1 MTKVYIIYLAICAI
15 LNVIF
20 TGAIAIQFYKERSQ
34 KVMIQFVSNVIED
47 GGRFYVKII
56 YSDKYTDTYTF
67 KTKKVA
73 EAFKQSMMNVRKIE
87 KTR

>member
-1 MTKVYIIYLAICAI
+1 
-15 LNVIF
+15 
-20 TGAIAIQFYKERSQ
+20 
-34 KVMIQFVSNVIED
+34 MIQFVSNVIED

-73 EAFKQSMMNVRKIE
+73 EAFKQSMLNVRKIE

>member
-15 LNVIF
+15 LNVIL

-56 YSDKYTDTYTF
+56 YNDKYTDTYTF

-73 EAFKQSMMNVRKIE
+73 EAFRQSMMNIRKIE

>member
-1 MTKVYIIYLAICAI
+1 MTIQYISD
-15 LNVIF
+15 V
-20 TGAIAIQFYKERSQ
+20 
-34 KVMIQFVSNVIED
+34 VED
-47 GGRFYVKII
+47 CGKFYVKII